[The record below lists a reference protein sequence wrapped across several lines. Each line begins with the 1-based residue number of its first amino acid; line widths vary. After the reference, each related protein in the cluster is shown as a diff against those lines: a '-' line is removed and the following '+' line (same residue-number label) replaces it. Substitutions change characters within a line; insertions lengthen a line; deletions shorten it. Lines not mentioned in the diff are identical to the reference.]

1 MEELIDKVI
10 DQIKNDLDK
19 RELLALHE
27 LLLCVPTEN
36 LKSFLSEANLC
47 DTK

>member
-10 DQIKNDLDK
+10 DQIKDDLDK

-27 LLLCVPTEN
+27 LLLCIPKEN
-36 LKSFLSEANLC
+36 LESFLSEANLC
-47 DTK
+47 NTK